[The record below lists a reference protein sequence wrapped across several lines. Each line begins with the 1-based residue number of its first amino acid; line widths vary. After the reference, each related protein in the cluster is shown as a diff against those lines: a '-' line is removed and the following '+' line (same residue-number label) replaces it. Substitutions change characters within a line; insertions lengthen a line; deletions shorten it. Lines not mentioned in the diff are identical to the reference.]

1 VAGCPPSARF
11 SKARDS
17 IESFAQFNKATVS
30 SKRNAELLLLE
41 RHWVTE
47 EQGEDHQSHTDTHTL
62 DI

>member
-1 VAGCPPSARF
+1 VIPH
-11 SKARDS
+11 DS
-17 IESFAQFNKATVS
+17 TESFAQFNKKATVS

-41 RHWVTE
+41 RHRVTE

>member
-1 VAGCPPSARF
+1 VIPH
-11 SKARDS
+11 DS